1 MRRAR
6 AFFIVWLVLL
16 FAVWLLWFAMTGGS
30 SQSLEIL
37 GWAEIWVVVC
47 GLVTALGGLFASWRA
62 LPPPP
67 PEEAA
72 PDAQEVRKKA
82 RRDPALPTKRLARE
96 PGRRHSGE
104 PAAVATAWK
113 HRCSA
118 CQQPVHRYARIC
130 PFCRARLR

>member
-16 FAVWLLWFAMTGGS
+16 FAVWLFWFVMTGGS
-30 SQSLEIL
+30 SQSLEML

-47 GLVTALGGLFASWRA
+47 GLVAALGGLFASWRA
-62 LPPPP
+62 LPQS
-67 PEEAA
+67 PEEA
-72 PDAQEVRKKA
+72 PPGAQEVRKEA
-82 RRDPALPTKRLARE
+82 RRDPALTTKRLARE
-96 PGRRHSGE
+96 QRKSNRVE
-104 PAAVATAWK
+104 PTAVATEWK

-118 CQQPVHRYARIC
+118 CQRPVHRYARIC

>member
-6 AFFIVWLVLL
+6 TFFIVWLVLL
-16 FAVWLLWFAMTGGS
+16 FVVWLLWFAMTGGR
-30 SQSLEIL
+30 SQALETL

-67 PEEAA
+67 EEAI
-72 PDAQEVRKKA
+72 PSAQEVRKEA
-82 RRDPALPTKRLARE
+82 RRDPALTTKRLARE
-96 PGRRHSGE
+96 PRRSDSVE
-104 PAAVATAWK
+104 PAAVATEWK

-118 CQQPVHRYARIC
+118 CQRPVHRYARVC